1 MSQILP
7 HKVERIEAPFVVA
20 CEGYND
26 VCLIDRLLDK
36 WSITNCRVGCPST
49 TGVGGQGKDFLG
61 QYLSALD
68 FAARKD
74 MQRTMRGLL
83 LIVDADDSSEKAFS
97 AACKALKFAAFPVPD
112 SAFTLKDENGIRTAV
127 YIVPGVDKEGTLEH
141 LLLQAAF
148 EEAPAGETCVDMF
161 LACVGRSPL
170 ERPNTVAK
178 MKMSALVAASFPT
191 NPWATPG
198 MLLQSSKNDLISF
211 DSGHFKHLADFLA
224 SFCTE

>member
-1 MSQILP
+1 MSHILP

-26 VCLIDRLLDK
+26 VCLIDKLIDQC
-36 WSITNCRVGCPST
+36 SITNCRIGCPSR
-49 TGVGGQGKDFLG
+49 TGVGGEGKDFLG

-74 MQRTMRGLL
+74 TQRTMRGLL
-83 LIVDADDSSEKAFS
+83 LIFDADASPEKAFS
-97 AACKALKFAAFPVPD
+97 AACNALKFAAFPIPD

-127 YIVPGVDKEGTLEH
+127 YIIPGVNVNGTLEH

-148 EEAPAGETCVDMF
+148 DKAPTSKACVDAF
-161 LACVGRSPL
+161 LACVGKAP
-170 ERPNTVAK
+170 EDRPNCLAK
-178 MKMSALVAASFPT
+178 MQMSAFVAASFPA

-198 MLLQSSKNDLISF
+198 MLLQSGKNDLISF